1 MSRMSATP
9 QLPTMLV
16 VDDEEGPRTAL
27 RMVFKSQ
34 FEVRAFDNTAE
45 AIECVQDHAVQVA
58 VLDLR
63 IGRDCGLD
71 LLQRIKETD
80 PRIEVIML
88 TAQETLDTAKVAM
101 RRGACDYLSKPFD
114 LRSIR
119 EAVGRAQRLRSAT
132 NTIESNSERL
142 KVLTE
147 QLHESFS
154 REEMTR
160 TANEIY
166 AGVIHDLNNPLAIIA
181 GFVDVLHQQIAAA
194 QQLEGKS
201 LHDFR
206 LHLQTIGKQVNTCC
220 EISSR
225 YLRFMSRI
233 GRGPQ
238 RIPVNQVLAD
248 LEQLL
253 RNHPAIKS
261 NILIVEQLPEDVV
274 SGLQATELLQALL
287 NLAVN
292 ALQST
297 DTPQTIRVSAELLAR
312 PLPVSTFANT
322 PEQRYVGLESLSNTA
337 PFVAISV
344 SDEGTGIPA
353 HVLPRI
359 FDTYFTTKAPGR
371 GTGLGLSIVARLVR
385 AAHGCIRVTTRPGK
399 GTVMTLLLP
408 AERVT
413 VPQFETDPLAADG
426 PLAGS

>member
-1 MSRMSATP
+1 MNPSLP
-9 QLPTMLV
+9 LPTMLV

-34 FEVRAFDNTAE
+34 FEIHAFDNSE
-45 AIECVQDHAVQVA
+45 AAVEFVHDHAVHVA

-63 IGRDCGLD
+63 IGRECGLD

-88 TAQETLDTAKVAM
+88 TAQETLDTAKLAM

-114 LRSIR
+114 LLSIR
-119 EAVGRAQRLRSAT
+119 EAVGRAHRLRSAT
-132 NTIESNSERL
+132 NTIETNAERL
-142 KVLTE
+142 KSITE

-166 AGVIHDLNNPLAIIA
+166 AGVIHDINNPLAIIA
-181 GFVDVLHQQIAAA
+181 GFVEVLHRQIDDA
-194 QQLEGKS
+194 QRLEGKE
-201 LHDFR
+201 LQDFR
-206 LHLQTIGKQVNTCC
+206 QHLQTIGKQVNTCC
-220 EISSR
+220 EISAR
-225 YLRFMSRI
+225 YLRFMSRV
-233 GRGPQ
+233 GSGPQ
-238 RIPVNQVLAD
+238 RVPVNQVLAD

-261 NILIVEQLPEDVV
+261 NLLKVDQLAEDAV

-297 DTPQTIRVSAELLAR
+297 DTPQTIRVSAELLPR
-312 PLPVSTFANT
+312 PLPVSTFANG
-322 PEQRYVGLESLSNTA
+322 PEIRYVGLETLSNTA

-344 SDEGTGIPA
+344 ADQGCGIPA

-359 FDTYFTTKAPGR
+359 FETYFTTKAPGR
-371 GTGLGLSIVARLVR
+371 GTGLGLSIVSRLVR
-385 AAHGCIRVTTRPGK
+385 TAHGCIRVNTQPGK
-399 GTVMTLLLP
+399 GTTMTLILP
-408 AERVT
+408 AERVAM
-413 VPQFETDPLAADG
+413 PQFDIDPLATDNSI
-426 PLAGS
+426 AGN

>member
-1 MSRMSATP
+1 
-9 QLPTMLV
+9 MLV

-27 RMVFKSQ
+27 RMVFKNQ
-34 FEVRAFDNTAE
+34 FTVHAFDNAE
-45 AIECVQDHAVQVA
+45 AAVAFVHDHAVHVA

-88 TAQETLDTAKVAM
+88 TAQETLDTAKTAM

-119 EAVGRAQRLRSAT
+119 EAVGRAHRLRSAT
-132 NTIESNSERL
+132 NTIEANSERL
-142 KVLTE
+142 KTLTE
-147 QLHESFS
+147 QLHEAFS

-166 AGVIHDLNNPLAIIA
+166 AGVIHDINNPLAIIA
-181 GFVDVLHQQIAAA
+181 GFVDVLHQQLGDA
-194 QQLEGKS
+194 QQLEGRA
-201 LHDFR
+201 LQEFR
-206 LHLQTIGKQVNTCC
+206 QHLQTIGKQVNTCC

-225 YLRFMSRI
+225 YLRFMSRL

-238 RIPVNQVLAD
+238 RVPVNQVLAD

-253 RNHPAIKS
+253 QNHPALKS
-261 NILIVEQLPEDVV
+261 NLLVVDQLPEDAV
-274 SGLQATELLQALL
+274 SRLQATELLQALL

-297 DTPQTIRVSAELLAR
+297 DTPQTIRIAAELLTR
-312 PLPVSTFANT
+312 PLPVSTFVNG
-322 PEQRYVGLESLSNTA
+322 PDIRYVGLESLTNTA

-344 SDEGTGIPA
+344 SDQGTGIQA

-385 AAHGCIRVTTRPGK
+385 SAHGCIRVTTQPGK
-399 GTVMTLLLP
+399 GTTITVFLP
-408 AERVT
+408 SERVA

-426 PLAGS
+426 PITGN